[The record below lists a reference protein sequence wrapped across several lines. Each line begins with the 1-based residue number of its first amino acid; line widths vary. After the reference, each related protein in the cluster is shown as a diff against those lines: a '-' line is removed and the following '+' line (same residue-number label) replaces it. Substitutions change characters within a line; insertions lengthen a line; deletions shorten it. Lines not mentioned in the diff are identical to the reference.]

1 MKFTLPFL
9 LTTIMFGLCGGF
21 LSLRIF
27 GEKDIIYFS
36 GATAGAV
43 LGVILYQVVFR
54 LLSRK

>member
-9 LTTIMFGLCGGF
+9 LTTIAFGLCGGF

-36 GATAGAV
+36 GATVGAV
-43 LGVILYQVVFR
+43 LGVISYQILFR
-54 LLSRK
+54 FFTRK